1 MPATRISDL
10 IETRS
15 AGLPAIVR
23 APRLAAWNL
32 LALPFCAASLPGC
45 GAAVWEQARG
55 ETDEAARE
63 AAAPRE
69 APEGPRFSVIRMI
82 ERPWLG
88 RRDRRGR

>member
-23 APRLAAWNL
+23 GPRLAGWTL

-63 AAAPRE
+63 AAALRE